1 MDKKD
6 ISPEENRKLY
16 RLYKINTLFFWRR
29 SNFLRHGVHF
39 DYMDPNILEKNMEA
53 KKTSV

>member
-6 ISPEENRKLY
+6 SSPEENRKLY